1 MSINISDIGK
11 MDFSDISDGQD
22 APVHPGEIL
31 KEDYLLPLN
40 MTANA
45 LALAIRVSPSRLSA
59 IINGKRS
66 ITPETALRFARYF
79 GGDPVSWMNLQ
90 SHYDLAVAEQ
100 TFGERIRDEILPP
113 DHTGQGQVAN
123 RWS

>member
-1 MSINISDIGK
+1 MSIDINDIGK
-11 MDFSDISDGQD
+11 MDFSDISDGQE
-22 APVHPGEIL
+22 APIHPGEIL
-31 KEDYLLPLN
+31 KEDYLIPLK

-66 ITPETALRFARYF
+66 ITPETALRLAQYF

-90 SHYDLAVAEQ
+90 VHYDLTLAEQ
-100 TFGERIRDEILPP
+100 NFGEQIRLEVLPP
-113 DHTGQGQVAN
+113 KVKGQDQLLPE
-123 RWS
+123 

>member
-1 MSINISDIGK
+1 MSIDINDIGK
-11 MDFSDISDGQD
+11 MDFSDISDGQE
-22 APVHPGEIL
+22 APIHPGEIL
-31 KEDYLLPLN
+31 KEDYLIPLK

-66 ITPETALRFARYF
+66 ITPETALRLAQYF

-90 SHYDLAVAEQ
+90 VHYDLTLAEQ
-100 TFGERIRDEILPP
+100 NFGEQIRLEVLPP
-113 DHTGQGQVAN
+113 NTKEQDQLLPE
-123 RWS
+123 